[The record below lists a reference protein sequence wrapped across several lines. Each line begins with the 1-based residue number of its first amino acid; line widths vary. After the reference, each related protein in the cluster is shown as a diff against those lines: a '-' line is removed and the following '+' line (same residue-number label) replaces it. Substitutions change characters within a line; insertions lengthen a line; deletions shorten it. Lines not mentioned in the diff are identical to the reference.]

1 MRILNRILSLRLV
14 VVCMLA
20 GAAAS
25 VILAFFQAD
34 RAGAIMATPGVC
46 IAVMLGTALLILC
59 SCRAAAARRWVS
71 LLLHGGCALI
81 AIGWLRGR
89 VPAAFGIDR
98 TPETGMMPLVDGDEL
113 NILLDGAKLDTK
125 VCDLPFSI
133 RLEKFFVEE
142 YPDGSIR
149 EYRSRITVKEPGK
162 EPYVR
167 NVRVN
172 HPVRVGQYDI
182 YQMSWGRTQ
191 DAMTGAPIT
200 YTILQFIRDPGL
212 SLVYAGYAVLFIGV
226 LAYTLSCFRMGKE
239 GMT

>member
-1 MRILNRILSLRLV
+1 MSLLNRLLDLQAIVWL
-14 VVCMLA
+14 MLA
-20 GAAAS
+20 AAIGS
-25 VILAFFQAD
+25 VALAFLQAD
-34 RAGAIMATPGVC
+34 RAGTVMSTPGAC
-46 IAVMLGTALLILC
+46 IAVGLATLWLALCAL
-59 SCRAAAARRWVS
+59 RAAKRRRWVS
-71 LLLHGGCALI
+71 LLIHGGCALV
-81 AIGWLRGR
+81 AAGWLRGR
-89 VPAAFGIDR
+89 VPGAFGLDP

-113 NILLDGAKLDTK
+113 NILLDGARLDTK

-133 RLEKFFVEE
+133 RLERFLIDE
-142 YPDGSIR
+142 YPDGSVR

-200 YTILQFIRDPGL
+200 YTVLQFIRDPGITW
-212 SLVYAGYAVLFIGV
+212 VYTGYGILFLGI
-226 LAYTLSCFRMGKE
+226 LAHTVAAFRNRTE
-239 GMT
+239 VPA